1 MQKKI
6 TNLGIDLKLIFKDY
20 VNLNEKE
27 LVDILNLRNQKN
39 IRENMANDELISL
52 ENHLNWVKT
61 LEKNENK
68 RYFAIDSEN
77 EIVGSLSFVKDK
89 KDVNWGVFFKN
100 EINPF
105 VSSASTFVFLDFLFL
120 NVCEELYSY
129 VKKENLKA
137 ASFNKSFG
145 FKVYKEDEEYF
156 YLNLQKLSWEKH
168 KNSKLLK
175 PIKNY
180 LDKIEYI
187 FEE

>member
-1 MQKKI
+1 MKI
-6 TNLGIDLKLIFKDY
+6 IFKDY
-20 VNLNEKE
+20 IKLNEKE
-27 LVDILNLRNQKN
+27 LMDILNLRNQRN
-39 IRENMANDELISL
+39 IRENMIGSEIISL
-52 ENHLNWVKT
+52 ENHLSWVKT
-61 LEKNENK
+61 LEKSDNK
-68 RYFAIDSEN
+68 RYFAIDFEN
-77 EIVGSLSFVKDK
+77 EIVGSLSFVKNK
-89 KDVNWGVFFKN
+89 EEVSWGVFFKN

-137 ASFNKSFG
+137 VSFNKSFG

-180 LDKIEYI
+180 LDKIEYS
-187 FEE
+187 FE